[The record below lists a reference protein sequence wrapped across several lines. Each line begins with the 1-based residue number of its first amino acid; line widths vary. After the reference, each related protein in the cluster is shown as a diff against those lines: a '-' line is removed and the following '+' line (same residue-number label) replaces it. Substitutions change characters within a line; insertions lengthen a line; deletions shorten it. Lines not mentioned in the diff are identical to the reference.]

1 MSMKVFN
8 LACRHDH
15 RFEGWFASSAAFDD
29 QQSRRLIECPIC
41 SDHEIVKMPAAPR
54 LNLSQKPQKPDSR
67 EGRPQSVPPPAAN
80 GSPVEAGDG
89 RTPIDPARLQ
99 AMFLQMVRRIMET
112 TEDVGDRFAEEAR
125 RIHYSEAPE
134 RPIRGAATREEAAE
148 LREEGI
154 DVVAL
159 PVPRALK
166 EPLQ

>member
-54 LNLSQKPQKPDSR
+54 LNLSQKPRKADSR

-89 RTPIDPARLQ
+89 STPIDHGLDLARDGT
-99 AMFLQMVRRIMET
+99 AGSG
-112 TEDVGDRFAEEAR
+112 VGALICTQCSCATAR
-125 RIHYSEAPE
+125 SRYSTYSM
-134 RPIRGAATREEAAE
+134 RTGT
-148 LREEGI
+148 
-154 DVVAL
+154 
-159 PVPRALK
+159 
-166 EPLQ
+166 